1 MYPELK
7 RDVRNLTS
15 LLGQIIRERAGDEA
29 FQVVEDLRSLTK
41 RMRESP
47 CSASLTRK
55 DQLMH
60 SLPLTLAESV
70 ARAFTLYFLLVNLAE
85 ERQRQRRIEQEN
97 ANDRPYKGSLARGL
111 RHLEREDGLDPDQE
125 ACRGFL
131 ETLSVQPVLTA
142 HPTEARRPTVTDHLL
157 RINRYYTIREARDV
171 PEKRRRE
178 QGERLLA
185 TLESLWLTEQTRS
198 RRPTIEEELER
209 VLFFFERSIIP
220 SVPLFYREL
229 ERITGWREPPRVLS
243 FGSWV
248 GGDRDGNPF
257 VTPRLSLKTVE
268 AQHRLILGH
277 YRRAVAAL
285 GDRLSLSDR
294 LAPASAELQDEI
306 QEEIMYGLFLDRPSE
321 RIESHEIY
329 RRFLRML
336 ERRLEQTRHRQVDGF
351 RKPREFLRLLR
362 ILDRSLR
369 RQGIQRSAD
378 GALRDL
384 LHQVET
390 FGFHLA
396 ALDFRD
402 HSGKLSVA
410 VADLLDRP
418 RRRKARVD
426 QLKAAL
432 GALPEAGHPEGELG
446 EVLDQFRSMRR
457 IQDQYGCEACS
468 RYILSMTHRVED
480 LWNVLLLASTAGLV
494 AREAGRWSARLD
506 FVPLFE
512 TIGDLRKADRLLR
525 PWFSDPIYREILE
538 SRSNTQ
544 EIMLGYSDSN
554 KDGGYLAANW
564 ELYRA
569 QRAIVLLAREFGFRV
584 RFFHG
589 KGGPIDRG
597 GGLSYRTI
605 LAQPYSVADGQ
616 MRITEQG
623 EVISSKY
630 SNPAIALRNLEQL
643 FSAVLRAGALLRRGD
658 VNPPREWDDVLNRL
672 SRESMDCYQGL
683 VWRNRRFPTFFFQAT
698 PIDVIE
704 HLTLGSRPATRPSG
718 KGLRD
723 LRAIPWVFA
732 WTQSRFMISAWYGLG
747 SALAGFLE
755 RDGNEGT
762 RLVRTLYREWP
773 FFGTLIDNVQ
783 MSLAKTDLFIARHYA
798 ELVEP
803 AEVGT
808 EIFSAIQQ
816 EYDLTVRVVLEVTEQ
831 NRLLKKAPVLSE
843 SIRLRNP
850 YVDPLNFLQVRYLPE
865 WRRTR
870 DPEILHLLRLTV
882 HGVASGMKS
891 TG

>member
-7 RDVRNLTS
+7 KDVRNLTS
-15 LLGQIIRERAGDEA
+15 LLGRIIRERAGEEA
-29 FQVVEDLRSLTK
+29 FQVVEDLRNLTK
-41 RMRESP
+41 RMRANP
-47 CSASLTRK
+47 GAAAPTRK
-55 DQLMH
+55 DLLIT
-60 SLPLTLAESV
+60 SLSPTLAEAV
-70 ARAFTLYFLLVNLAE
+70 ARAFTLYFQLVNLAE
-85 ERQRQRRIEQEN
+85 ERQRQRRIDQEN
-97 ANDRPYKGSLARGL
+97 AGDQPYKGSLARGL
-111 RHLEREDGLDPDQE
+111 LHLREEEGLDPGQE
-125 ACRGFL
+125 ACRRFM

-157 RINRYYTIREARDV
+157 RINRLYSAREARDV

-178 QGERLLA
+178 CEECLLA

-198 RRPTIEEELER
+198 RRPTIDEEIER
-209 VLFFFERSIIP
+209 VLFFFKRSIIP

-229 ERITGWREPPRVLS
+229 ERLTGWREASRVLR

-257 VTPRLSLKTVE
+257 VTPRLSLKTLE
-268 AQHRLILGH
+268 AQHRLILDH
-277 YRRAVAAL
+277 YRGAVARLAS
-285 GDRLSLSDR
+285 RLSLSNR
-294 LAPASAELQDEI
+294 LAPASAELRNEL
-306 QEEIMYGLFLDRPSE
+306 QEEIMYGLFLERPSE
-321 RIESHEIY
+321 RIESNEIY
-329 RRFLRML
+329 RRFIRML
-336 ERRLEQTRHRQVDGF
+336 QRRLEKTRHRQVDGF
-351 RKPREFLRLLR
+351 RSPAEFLRLLG
-362 ILDRSLR
+362 ILERSLR
-369 RQGIQRSAD
+369 RQGIHRSAD
-378 GALRDL
+378 GILRSL

-396 ALDFRD
+396 DLDFRD
-402 HSGKLSVA
+402 HAGKLRTA
-410 VADLLDRP
+410 AANLIGRP
-418 RRRKARVD
+418 TGRASAA
-426 QLKAAL
+426 QLKRAL
-432 GALPEAGHPEGELG
+432 DTLPTAGHPEGELG
-446 EVLDQFRSMRR
+446 EVLDQFRAMRR
-457 IQDQYGCEACS
+457 IQDQYGIEACS

-480 LWNVLLLASTAGLV
+480 LWNVLLPASTAGLV
-494 AREAGRWSARLD
+494 SRDSERWSARLD

-512 TIGDLRKADRLLR
+512 TIDDLRKADRLLR
-525 PWFSDPIYREILE
+525 RWFSDPVYREILE

-569 QRAIVLLAREFGFRV
+569 QRAIVLLAREFGVRV

-605 LAQPYSVADGQ
+605 LAQPYSAAGGQ

-623 EVISSKY
+623 EVISAKY

-643 FSAVLRAGALLRRGD
+643 FSAVLRAGSLLRRGD
-658 VNPPREWDDVLNRL
+658 VSVPREWDGVLNLL
-672 SRESMDCYQGL
+672 SRESMECYQRL
-683 VWRNRRFPTFFFQAT
+683 VWKDRRFPPFFFQAT

-732 WTQSRFMISAWYGLG
+732 WTQCRFMISAWYGLG
-747 SALAGFLE
+747 SALARFLDNE
-755 RDGNEGT
+755 GSEGT
-762 RLVRTLYREWP
+762 RLMRVLYRDWP

-783 MSLAKTDLFIARHYA
+783 MSLAKTDLFIGRQYA

-803 AEVGT
+803 AETGRKVLSII
-808 EIFSAIQQ
+808 ER
-816 EYDLTVRVVLEVTEQ
+816 EYDLTVDVVLKVTEQ
-831 NRLLKKAPVLSE
+831 EGLLENAPVLSE

-850 YVDPLNFLQVRYLPE
+850 YVDPLNFLQVRFLPE
-865 WRRTR
+865 WRRSG